1 MNSSSA
7 TGGAGKAHL
16 NYKEMEVCES
26 SELPTDVWG
35 TGGGGDLTTSVI
47 FALETS
53 GIGGGAGY
61 SLGDYIKAVRGYY
74 TKKSLDITSE
84 IDANITKLYYL
95 LCGETSSFK
104 IQPTEEID
112 ILFETVFRPLSN
124 AKFEFVYDD
133 PNLRYMTLLEEY
145 RTSKLSGKPLFVHYS
160 TKSGKFDEITAS
172 AKAIKS
178 IMGPNN
184 RFIDVGADI
193 LKPDELKTRDGSVLV
208 GGVSGV
214 VEGKKLELDII
225 GPGADAHDELS
236 NVLRRL
242 RYLHNKIVKAGY
254 TGFETYGSTSPIV
267 KEIIMKFEKY
277 SHIAGNILDAG
288 RATGNFIEAVKRTA
302 IPSEESAEAILI
314 DYLNKFIFLRF
325 DAKAAGR
332 KEAIQA
338 DIELFLKGEA
348 SHIILLNGN
357 VSTREERA
365 KRILEE
371 FSSVYR
377 LNITSAIAP
386 IVLEYYSLGE
396 DPSLVADPKISEKLQ
411 TFLATL

>member
-1 MNSSSA
+1 
-7 TGGAGKAHL
+7 
-16 NYKEMEVCES
+16 
-26 SELPTDVWG
+26 
-35 TGGGGDLTTSVI
+35 
-47 FALETS
+47 
-53 GIGGGAGY
+53 
-61 SLGDYIKAVRGYY
+61 
-74 TKKSLDITSE
+74 
-84 IDANITKLYYL
+84 
-95 LCGETSSFK
+95 
-104 IQPTEEID
+104 
-112 ILFETVFRPLSN
+112 
-124 AKFEFVYDD
+124 
-133 PNLRYMTLLEEY
+133 
-145 RTSKLSGKPLFVHYS
+145 
-160 TKSGKFDEITAS
+160 
-172 AKAIKS
+172 
-178 IMGPNN
+178 
-184 RFIDVGADI
+184 
-193 LKPDELKTRDGSVLV
+193 
-208 GGVSGV
+208 
-214 VEGKKLELDII
+214 
-225 GPGADAHDELS
+225 
-236 NVLRRL
+236 
-242 RYLHNKIVKAGY
+242 
-254 TGFETYGSTSPIV
+254 
-267 KEIIMKFEKY
+267 MKFEKY